1 MSYERL
7 DNIDDDL
14 CMLVFHWFVTRICVD
29 RRMCAFLFSVYNL
42 KWAISNKCQLHR
54 VVRVYVVNL
63 DFDLWF
69 DRSFF
74 ASGWKRR
81 FRQIGR
87 TTHSRC
93 WRWCS
98 ST

>member
-1 MSYERL
+1 
-7 DNIDDDL
+7 
-14 CMLVFHWFVTRICVD
+14 
-29 RRMCAFLFSVYNL
+29 
-42 KWAISNKCQLHR
+42 
-54 VVRVYVVNL
+54 VYVVNL